1 MVAFVSFVMETSSMP
16 DPLLE
21 TFDLDE
27 NERRVVAQADDDAS
41 EVKIRVGTQ
50 DVALPPAASRAVRR
64 LLHGL
69 ATGSPVHLVPADAEL
84 TTQQAA
90 ELLGLS
96 RTYVVRL
103 IDQGTLPG
111 HMVGTHRRLRASDVL
126 AYRSQRAHRLDALD
140 AITSAD
146 EDLGLPY

>member
-1 MVAFVSFVMETSSMP
+1 M
-16 DPLLE
+16 
-21 TFDLDE
+21 
-27 NERRVVAQADDDAS
+27 
-41 EVKIRVGTQ
+41 
-50 DVALPPAASRAVRR
+50 
-64 LLHGL
+64 
-69 ATGSPVHLVPADAEL
+69 PADADL

-126 AYRSQRAHRLDALD
+126 AYRTDRAHRLDALD